1 MPEKKKKKDEYGAE
15 SIQVLENIEAV
26 RKRPGM
32 YIGSTD
38 EQEAIDNPVDEAVA
52 GYCQKIW
59 IALSADQTTIT
70 IQDDGRGIPIETHPK
85 TKMSVLRTIFE
96 VLHSGGKFDDK
107 AYKTSGGLHGV
118 GVTVV
123 NALSKSLR
131 VESSREGKTET
142 IIYERGKLISSQIID
157 TPERNNGL
165 LVEFTPD
172 SEIFKEF
179 TYFKVETIQRRL
191 KEIAYLNPNL
201 TLYFATSPTAEPIVY
216 HFTGGLKREIFHQ
229 VVSEEK
235 TSEYFQLS
243 LAFQY
248 QDSYDKNNIRSFCNN
263 IRTSGGGSHIS
274 GFESGL
280 FEVCKELVIKDNPN
294 LEIEMNDVLVGL
306 TSLVSVRIKD
316 PEFAGQTK
324 DRLANR
330 EVREKTKK
338 LTQELVSGFFQDNA
352 ATAKIIKEKIIDNAK
367 LRLHLKEE
375 QDIFQGEKK
384 NLDLVKVLSG
394 SEENEE
400 IFFVEGKSAGGSA
413 EEGRDVRTQTVLA
426 LQEKKVLDEEL
437 TLPEDF
443 VYEEE
448 GKKKV
453 IAADALLNLEQ
464 VSIIVRETLKN
475 LLGKAN
481 FRKIIL
487 MADPDDDGAHIV
499 ILLVTFIFKHLP
511 YLIEGGKLFVAVPP
525 LYRVQA
531 RKQIHYFYS
540 DQELETYLKDH
551 PREERKIERIKGLG
565 QIDASELFES
575 TMDPER
581 RRLYNVNIANWTEDE
596 QIIRGLMGTKSDKR
610 KEYLEKR
617 SYREATLI
625 ISEDQ
630 KIDMSHLA
638 LVNFLRYA
646 YAVVEDRALPNVHD
660 GLKPVQRRIL
670 FALYQLGITPNKA
683 ETTSANIVGKT
694 MSDWHPHGDQGIY
707 NAMTNMV
714 RSDKLRYP
722 LVYGR
727 GNFGY
732 DKNPPAAMR
741 YTKVK
746 LTPYALH
753 LLEDIAYGA
762 TD

>member
-1 MPEKKKKKDEYGAE
+1 
-15 SIQVLENIEAV
+15 
-26 RKRPGM
+26 
-32 YIGSTD
+32 
-38 EQEAIDNPVDEAVA
+38 
-52 GYCQKIW
+52 
-59 IALSADQTTIT
+59 
-70 IQDDGRGIPIETHPK
+70 
-85 TKMSVLRTIFE
+85 
-96 VLHSGGKFDDK
+96 
-107 AYKTSGGLHGV
+107 
-118 GVTVV
+118 
-123 NALSKSLR
+123 
-131 VESSREGKTET
+131 
-142 IIYERGKLISSQIID
+142 
-157 TPERNNGL
+157 
-165 LVEFTPD
+165 
-172 SEIFKEF
+172 
-179 TYFKVETIQRRL
+179 
-191 KEIAYLNPNL
+191 
-201 TLYFATSPTAEPIVY
+201 
-216 HFTGGLKREIFHQ
+216 
-229 VVSEEK
+229 
-235 TSEYFQLS
+235 
-243 LAFQY
+243 
-248 QDSYDKNNIRSFCNN
+248 
-263 IRTSGGGSHIS
+263 
-274 GFESGL
+274 
-280 FEVCKELVIKDNPN
+280 
-294 LEIEMNDVLVGL
+294 
-306 TSLVSVRIKD
+306 
-316 PEFAGQTK
+316 
-324 DRLANR
+324 
-330 EVREKTKK
+330 
-338 LTQELVSGFFQDNA
+338 
-352 ATAKIIKEKIIDNAK
+352 
-367 LRLHLKEE
+367 
-375 QDIFQGEKK
+375 
-384 NLDLVKVLSG
+384 
-394 SEENEE
+394 
-400 IFFVEGKSAGGSA
+400 
-413 EEGRDVRTQTVLA
+413 
-426 LQEKKVLDEEL
+426 KKVLDEEL

-581 RRLYNVNIANWTEDE
+581 RHE

-741 YTKVK
+741 KEEPVTLPTSLPNLLLNGSSGIAVGMTANLPPHHLGETLTATINLISNPDLISIQK
-746 LTPYALH
+746 LQADLQSKNQQ
-753 LLEDIAYGA
+753 IVA
-762 TD
+762 TDFKREETENVAAKQLIEIQYNNLVAEREKIEENLLQLKKKINQEL